1 MNNEEALAEGDLL
14 EIVDAAWAD
23 ALGCPTSLL
32 HDPGAHLVP
41 GGAGLAGYRGLY
53 MARLGR
59 SVLVYAPPTH
69 VGAARRAL
77 SAAAPE
83 EIFSAESCLA
93 IAGAEG
99 RVVLGPSWHGF
110 VDLAHFHACDSAV
123 GERVERDDPTL
134 EEFHHACGKDEWS
147 EVGFAHAEGLIYALR
162 QPIPI
167 LERR

>member
-1 MNNEEALAEGDLL
+1 MRRARTRALCWGACQTSPVTAYYRGTAGMNNEEALAEGDLL
-14 EIVDAAWAD
+14 EIVDAAWAE

-32 HDPGAHLVP
+32 HDAGAHLVP

-93 IAGAEG
+93 I
-99 RVVLGPSWHGF
+99 VVRYRALQTNLASLAVARSLGF
-110 VDLAHFHACDSAV
+110 VGRGENLAVRLRV
-123 GERVERDDPTL
+123 G
-134 EEFHHACGKDEWS
+134 
-147 EVGFAHAEGLIYALR
+147 
-162 QPIPI
+162 
-167 LERR
+167 